1 MPASTASTQTEKRA
15 TSAAHPWTAHPSPSL
30 TERGANKVKTRSA
43 ADTQAQGKPPSK
55 LGEAKKFLNKYHLL
69 PDNATCSA
77 QAMSEVLQTLADS
90 YKMPE
95 NVAIALGHVAEILRH
110 IELQRDRSEP
120 ENSLTDLVKEMHNR
134 LSAELN
140 AKFTALESKLALP
153 SPTQKQ
159 LETTAKELGL
169 AAEHIKASTNDIG
182 KSIAQVTDTSTQL
195 ANTATSYK
203 DALLKNRERQTRN
216 LEGPPPVDPRIVRD
230 LDRKARQILINT
242 LDPKIAKSSQAA
254 IKEKVSEA
262 IKAITNPPPPKD
274 TTITEVNKLR
284 KGGFT
289 VIFKEKE
296 VVNWL
301 QDAGVEF
308 EFTTG
313 ISPDTSISKR
323 IYSILAP
330 CIQLTFDPSDEKQL
344 REIEECNSL
353 PMGSIEKARWIKP
366 AYRRAPGQKAAHAI
380 LAIRDASIANACIRD
395 SMYICSLRI

>member
-1 MPASTASTQTEKRA
+1 MPANTASAQTEKRA
-15 TSAAHPWTAHPSPSL
+15 TSAAHLWTVHPSPSP
-30 TERGANKVKTRSA
+30 TERGANKVKTRSTTDA
-43 ADTQAQGKPPSK
+43 QAQGKPPSK

-69 PDNATCSA
+69 PDNAMCSA

-95 NVAIALGHVAEILRH
+95 NVAIALRHMAEILRH
-110 IELQRDRSEP
+110 IELQHERSKP
-120 ENSLTDLVKEMHNR
+120 KNSLTNLVKDMHNR

-140 AKFTALESKLALP
+140 AKFSTLESKLALL
-153 SPTQKQ
+153 SPAQKQ
-159 LETTAKELGL
+159 LEAMAKELGL
-169 AAEHIKASTNDIG
+169 VAKHIKVSTSNIG

-203 DALLKNRERQTRN
+203 DALLKNSERQTHN
-216 LEGPPPVDPRIVRD
+216 LEGLPPVDPSIVRD
-230 LDRKARQILINT
+230 LDRKAHQILIDT
-242 LDPKIAKSSQAA
+242 LDPKIAELSQAA
-254 IKEKVSEA
+254 TKEKVSEA
-262 IKAITNPPPPKD
+262 IKAITNPPPPRD

-296 VVNWL
+296 VVNWF
-301 QDAGVEF
+301 QDAGVEL
-308 EFTTG
+308 EFTTR
-313 ISPDTSISKR
+313 ISPDASISKR

-353 PMGSIEKARWIKP
+353 PVGSIGKARWIKP
-366 AYRRAPGQKAAHAI
+366 AYRRAPSQKAAHAI
-380 LAIRDASIANACIRD
+380 LTIRDASIANVCIRNG
-395 SMYICSLRI
+395 MYICGL